1 MANRNFKRG
10 GRRNQRVHV
19 PLTDK
24 ELRELQDR
32 VEADGSSMSTYA
44 RTAIKRQL
52 RRDRA
57 G

>member
-1 MANRNFKRG
+1 MAKKKFKRG

-19 PLTDK
+19 PLTDSELT
-24 ELRELQDR
+24 ELRKQVD
-32 VEADGSSMSTYA
+32 ADGTSMSTYA
-44 RTAIKRQL
+44 RTAIRRQL